1 MKKLTPLATLLE
13 PLRTPSQQLT
23 QLTQQANLKMTS
35 TQQTQQTQPWL
46 VTKFAV
52 YQQQRDA
59 LTQQQQVLEKEL
71 ADALED
77 AKKGAWKFVTK
88 KPVKSFTQK
97 GQEQGQGH
105 TQEPAQGQA
114 QGHETARVKT
124 ARDGIASLQKKLTDF
139 DSANTLLREAY
150 SEFTL
155 LETRSQEFDAWV
167 AGCGQ
172 VAMPAHLR
180 EADEEEFNEFVKQCT
195 VLKRVPLPK
204 PFPTHDETP
213 STDKWEPTTIE
224 WNLRNYE
231 TTSRVQQPVFEDPVV
246 VEQRLKLEKKRAQF
260 IQSIVA
266 RRADEKHERV

>member
-1 MKKLTPLATLLE
+1 
-13 PLRTPSQQLT
+13 
-23 QLTQQANLKMTS
+23 MTS

-97 GQEQGQGH
+97 GQSSEQ
-105 TQEPAQGQA
+105 AQAQAQSQA

-139 DSANTLLREAY
+139 DSANALLREAF

-155 LETRSQEFDAWV
+155 LETRNQEFDAWV

-204 PFPTHDETP
+204 PFPTHDE
-213 STDKWEPTTIE
+213 SLLADKWEPTTIE
-224 WNLRNYE
+224 WYLRTYE

-246 VEQRLKLEKKRAQF
+246 VEQRLKLEKKREQF